1 MDKNNTK
8 VTFKGNPITLL
19 GKETKVNEKAVD
31 FTVLNNS
38 LEQVKLSDFDGKVK
52 ILSLFPSIDT
62 GVCSKQAHTF
72 NQKAST
78 LSDDMVILA
87 ISNDL
92 PFALNRFC
100 GAEGIDNLITL
111 SDHKNLD
118 FSTKY
123 GFLIEELRLIARG
136 VVVIDKDNV
145 VRYVEYVPEGTNE
158 PDYDRAIEAAQKLV

>member
-1 MDKNNTK
+1 MEKNSTK

-19 GKETKVNEKAVD
+19 GKETKVNDKAVD

-38 LEQVKLSDFDGKVK
+38 LEPVKLSDFEGKVK

-72 NQKAST
+72 NQKASG
-78 LSDDMVILA
+78 LSNDIVILA

-111 SDHKNLD
+111 SDHKHLD

-123 GFLIEELRLIARG
+123 GFLMEELRLIARG

-145 VRYVEYVPEGTNE
+145 VRYVEYVPEGTHE
-158 PDYDRAIEAAQKLV
+158 PDYESAVEAAQELV

>member
-1 MDKNNTK
+1 MEKNNSK
-8 VTFKGNPITLL
+8 VTSKGNPLTLI
-19 GKETKVNEKAVD
+19 GKEVKVNDKAID

-38 LEQVKLSDFDGKVK
+38 MQEVKLSDFDGKVK

-72 NQKAST
+72 NEEASK
-78 LSDDMVILA
+78 LSKDIVILA

-111 SDHKNLD
+111 SDHRNLD
-118 FSTKY
+118 FSVKY
-123 GFLIEELRLIARG
+123 GFLIEELRLIDA
-136 VVVIDKDNV
+136 
-145 VRYVEYVPEGTNE
+145 E
-158 PDYDRAIEAAQKLV
+158 L

>member
-1 MDKNNTK
+1 MEKNNSK
-8 VTFKGNPITLL
+8 VTFKGNPVTLI
-19 GKETKVNEKAVD
+19 GNEIKLNDKAVN
-31 FTVLNNS
+31 FTVLNNG
-38 LEQVKLSDFDGKVK
+38 LQEVNLSDYDGKVK

-72 NQKAST
+72 NHEAAN
-78 LSDDMVILA
+78 LSKDIVILA

-100 GAEGIDNLITL
+100 GAEGITNLVTL

-123 GFLIEELRLIARG
+123 GFLIEELRLLARG
-136 VVVIDKDNV
+136 VVVIDKNNV
-145 VRYVEYVPEGTNE
+145 VKYVEYVSEVTHE
-158 PDYDRAIEAAQKLV
+158 PDYERAISAAKKLV